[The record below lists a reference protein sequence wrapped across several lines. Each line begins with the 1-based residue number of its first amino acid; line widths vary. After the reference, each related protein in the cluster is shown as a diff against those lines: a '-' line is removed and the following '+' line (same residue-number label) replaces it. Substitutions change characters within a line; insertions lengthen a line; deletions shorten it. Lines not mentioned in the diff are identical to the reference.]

1 MTRAGVYETRA
12 HSMPTGHK
20 WVVVDVETSGR
31 RAASHRV
38 LSLAALVLRED
49 GSVEREFSTL
59 LNPGCDPGPVEIHG
73 LTADRLAGAPRFDE
87 VADEFAE
94 LLSGQTMVAHNASFD
109 FGFLDAEFQR
119 VGVATPIENRLCSL
133 ALSRRLELDVP
144 NHRLS
149 TLAEYWQI
157 PQLIAHDA
165 YDDARVLTEVFTRS
179 ASLAE
184 ALQLPLPVV
193 SCRGR
198 RTTVYPDQVKR
209 VPSEFE
215 NPGRLG
221 PATGLVQG
229 MKVVISG
236 STRTPR
242 LALAA
247 KLSGAG
253 FDVMNSVSRKTSVVV
268 CDDPLSQNAKV
279 RRAVSDGIPV
289 ISEAQLDELLA
300 RVEPGVAKAESTRI
314 VLPAVPEPVVERAA
328 VEEVRVVSVAI
339 EPAEPVEPVTVVP
352 EVIAAED
359 PQPQI
364 VPAAPTPTATAR
376 PAPVSRSTPWRG
388 RRVLLM
394 GGSHLDCVLMRSRIV
409 QLGARPS
416 LNLTAAVTDVL
427 VLADGESDRRMARV
441 EARGLPLIRE
451 ADVNEALSSGV
462 VPVHMRVESRL
473 SAPMLAR
480 GQVVDLPPKAS
491 SWAVNVAWRAEN
503 VGDEFEVDVVAFLLG
518 EDFRVDSD
526 QDFVFYNNPV
536 DEDNAV
542 ELSIDGGS
550 EQCIRVD
557 LAALPAECHRIVI
570 AAAIDGERTFGDL
583 GAVSVSVDGPDS
595 TFATFVLDAGTVE
608 RTMVLTEIYRRGGAW
623 RIRAVGQGNE
633 DGLAALATGYGLE
646 VDD

>member
-1 MTRAGVYETRA
+1 MTRAGVYRA
-12 HSMPTGHK
+12 GTHSMPHGHK

-59 LNPGCDPGPVEIHG
+59 LDPGCDPGPVEIHG
-73 LTADRLAGAPRFDE
+73 LTRERLAGAPRFDD
-87 VADEFAE
+87 VADEVAE
-94 LLSGQTMVAHNASFD
+94 LLSGPTMVAHNASFD
-109 FGFLDAEFQR
+109 YGFLDAEFQR
-119 VGVATPIENRLCSL
+119 VGVPNPIEHRLCTL

-144 NHRLS
+144 NHRLG
-149 TLAEYWQI
+149 TLAEYWQVQ
-157 PQLIAHDA
+157 QLQAHDA

-179 ASLAE
+179 VSLAE

-193 SCRGR
+193 NCRGR
-198 RTTVYPDQVKR
+198 RTTVYPDQVTR
-209 VPSEFE
+209 VPSAFE
-215 NPGRLG
+215 NPGRLD

-229 MKVVISG
+229 MKIVISG

-242 LALAA
+242 LTLAA
-247 KLSGAG
+247 RLADAG
-253 FDVMNSVSRKTSVVV
+253 FDVMNSVSRQTSVVV
-268 CDDPLSQNAKV
+268 CDDPRSGSAKV
-279 RRAVSDGIPV
+279 RRAAADGIPV

-300 RVEPGVAKAESTRI
+300 RVVAGVSKTEPMLSV
-314 VLPAVPEPVVERAA
+314 PAAIVPEV
-328 VEEVRVVSVAI
+328 
-339 EPAEPVEPVTVVP
+339 VVP
-352 EVIAAED
+352 EVIVVEA
-359 PQPQI
+359 PQP
-364 VPAAPTPTATAR
+364 AT
-376 PAPVSRSTPWRG
+376 STPKPLPSSKSTAWRG

-394 GGSHLDCVLMRSRIV
+394 GGTHLDCVLMRSRIV

-427 VLADGESDRRMARV
+427 VLAGGESDRRMPRV

-451 ADVNEALSSGV
+451 ADVNEALASGT
-462 VPVHMRVESRL
+462 VPAHMRVESRL
-473 SAPMLAR
+473 AAPMLAR
-480 GQVVDLPPKAS
+480 GQVVDLPSAPP

-518 EDFRVDSD
+518 ENFRVDSD

-536 DEDNAV
+536 DADNAV

-557 LAALPAECHRIVI
+557 LAALPAECQRIVI
-570 AAAIDGERTFGDL
+570 AAAIDGDRTFGDL
-583 GAVSVSVDGPDS
+583 GAVSVSVDGPDN

-633 DGLAALATGYGLE
+633 DGLAALATDYGLE
-646 VDD
+646 VDG